1 LKYVWLA
8 LFALFVG
15 IASYLAEEIFF
26 PIRPPFA
33 QNSPEMA
40 IYLDI
45 KDLQSKKSL
54 PSEIQNLNEVFIS
67 DHRLKKTDLN
77 WVDIAKQF
85 FHRKPKGAYD
95 LQIEVFDAPDG
106 EKKENAS
113 IFILQLSLFDKTSK
127 NKIWELSRTYNTSEP
142 AAPKK

>member
-26 PIRPPFA
+26 PIRPPFT

-45 KDLQSKKSL
+45 KDLQSKKNL
-54 PSEIQNLNEVFIS
+54 PPEIQNINEVYIS

-77 WVDIAKQF
+77 WVEITKHF
-85 FHRKPKGAYD
+85 FHRKPKGTYD
-95 LQIEVFDAPDG
+95 LQIEAFDAPDS
-106 EKKENAS
+106 EKKETSS
-113 IFILQLSLFDKTSK
+113 IFILQLSLFDKTTK
-127 NKIWELSRTYNTSEP
+127 NKIWELSRSYSSAETT
-142 AAPKK
+142 PKK